1 MLIKCTVKGAD
12 AAKAAVPRRLSNGCV
27 IPAHKHRGFVDS
39 EKVYI
44 APKVY
49 FQLAAK
55 YMRYIAFAHIK
66 SVSNIGK
73 RNIRT
78 EILLAVV
85 KNFTYNAV
93 IQSLALFKLA

>member
-1 MLIKCTVKGAD
+1 MLIKCAVKGAY
-12 AAKAAVPRRLSNGCV
+12 AAKAAALCRLGNGYV
-27 IPAHKHRGFVDS
+27 ITAHKQGGFVDS
-39 EKVYI
+39 EQVYI
-44 APKVY
+44 TPKVY

-85 KNFTYNAV
+85 KNFTYNTV
-93 IQSLALFKLA
+93 VRRLALFELT